1 MTLLPFSFAESTAA
15 SAKRVAS
22 VDASLE
28 ALRAELLALQ
38 LPDAAGENGP
48 ESYERAV
55 SSALNR
61 TGCALLG
68 AAIEELDECEDRVV
82 LDGAVYYRAGK
93 SAGEMMSSFG
103 RVRYE
108 RSQYRRRNCGSVF
121 PADARFG
128 LIGEFWSPLAARQGS
143 LGLALVPVKDC
154 EGLFRELGGM
164 QPSATPL
171 SNLAVT
177 MGSAWG
183 VVQDGALKTIR
194 IEEGIPAEAVT
205 MAVAVDGSM
214 LGMRKEKGAPGQ
226 GNAPRPAG
234 FREASSGTISL
245 YDAAGECLRT
255 VCYGRMPEAGK
266 VSLKADV
273 VAEAEHCLR
282 LRPDLE
288 VVFIADGAPD
298 NWSFCEE
305 AFPGATQVLDCWHA
319 LQHLK
324 EALDTAYGEGS
335 PTAWNRFETLRETLK
350 EGKDGIGKV
359 IRALRHLAKKHPRRK
374 PTTRVLNFFRK
385 HQHRM
390 RYAEVHTRGMPI
402 GSGAVESSNK
412 VLIKSRMKGAGMRW
426 SENGT
431 GQPILTFRA
440 LWKSGRFGAAW
451 RQISRALEPPEFEFR
466 SRQRHNILKMA
477 N

>member
-1 MTLLPFSFAESTAA
+1 
-15 SAKRVAS
+15 
-22 VDASLE
+22 
-28 ALRAELLALQ
+28 
-38 LPDAAGENGP
+38 
-48 ESYERAV
+48 
-55 SSALNR
+55 
-61 TGCALLG
+61 
-68 AAIEELDECEDRVV
+68 
-82 LDGAVYYRAGK
+82 
-93 SAGEMMSSFG
+93 
-103 RVRYE
+103 
-108 RSQYRRRNCGSVF
+108 
-121 PADARFG
+121 
-128 LIGEFWSPLAARQGS
+128 
-143 LGLALVPVKDC
+143 
-154 EGLFRELGGM
+154 
-164 QPSATPL
+164 
-171 SNLAVT
+171 
-177 MGSAWG
+177 
-183 VVQDGALKTIR
+183 
-194 IEEGIPAEAVT
+194 

-245 YDAAGECLRT
+245 YDAAGTCLRT

-266 VSLKADV
+266 VSLKGDV

-335 PTAWNRFETLRETLK
+335 PKAWNRFETLRETLK

-374 PTTRVLNFFRK
+374 PIARVLNFFRK

-466 SRQRHNILKMA
+466 SRQRHNILTMA